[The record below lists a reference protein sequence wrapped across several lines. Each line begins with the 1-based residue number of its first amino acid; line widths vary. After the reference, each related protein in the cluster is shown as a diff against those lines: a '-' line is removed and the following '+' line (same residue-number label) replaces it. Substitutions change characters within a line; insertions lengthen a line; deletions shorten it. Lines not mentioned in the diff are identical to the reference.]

1 MNKTIFFWIST
12 GCLLSKKAWGGLQVQ
27 RKHLTADNIFPTDE
41 LVKILKHEAK
51 ILLDLLEVKNEDLQS
66 QEGRRENLS
75 STRFLEKE
83 NPIVPQTNAMQ
94 RMAPSL
100 GIRWK

>member
-1 MNKTIFFWIST
+1 
-12 GCLLSKKAWGGLQVQ
+12 
-27 RKHLTADNIFPTDE
+27 
-41 LVKILKHEAK
+41 
-51 ILLDLLEVKNEDLQS
+51 LLEVKNEDLQS

-100 GIRWK
+100 GI